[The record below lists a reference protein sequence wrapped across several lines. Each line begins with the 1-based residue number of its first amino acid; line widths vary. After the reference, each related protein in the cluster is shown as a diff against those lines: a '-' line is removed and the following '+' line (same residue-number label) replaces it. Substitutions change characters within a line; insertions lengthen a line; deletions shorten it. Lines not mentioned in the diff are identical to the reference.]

1 MQLDHYIAFR
11 SKYIV
16 GGNEPTG
23 GVENRWFLY
32 AHSSYFKVKPDD
44 VLTDNQ
50 GNYIDLN
57 GNRVSSPVDNPYLDN
72 YKEIWIDGKTNNQ
85 NTENPSLPV
94 LVRPEKPKKG
104 VVYNETSH

>member
-1 MQLDHYIAFR
+1 M
-11 SKYIV
+11 
-16 GGNEPTG
+16 
-23 GVENRWFLY
+23 
-32 AHSSYFKVKPDD
+32 
-44 VLTDNQ
+44 
-50 GNYIDLN
+50 
-57 GNRVSSPVDNPYLDN
+57 SSPVDNPYLDN